1 MGQLDP
7 VINNP
12 WVRAAAL
19 VAAIVLLVML
29 AILLKPVL
37 VPLFFAFLVAYL
49 LDPVVDI
56 FERRKISRGVTISL
70 LAVTG
75 IVLALAIPLLFIPS
89 LIQQAEQVM
98 VSVESDEA
106 QRGTWASWANG
117 IAERLPLEYL
127 LEATGCVED
136 EEVVENELGLLTEC
150 LAAKIREQAILF
162 IESHGLALASAGRDA
177 GRSVAQILSSIGNSI
192 VQVLLFIANFAL
204 FAFVAAYLLRDYD
217 RIIAASKELLPY
229 RHRPRVVEMMKKI
242 DFQLRSFLR
251 GQFVVMLCLGL
262 MYAIGLSI
270 AQVPFALLIALFGAF
285 ASFVPYLGLIL
296 TIGPAVLLCLQVH
309 GVDWHVFAVLA
320 TFGLAQFLEGTVLT
334 PRIVGEQVGLGPV
347 WVILAVLVFGNWLGF
362 LGLLLAVP
370 IAAVLKVL
378 ITEGLHL
385 YRNSS
390 YYRGGSSLS

>member
-7 VINNP
+7 VFKNP

-19 VAAIVLLVML
+19 VAAIVLVVIL

-37 VPLFFAFLVAYL
+37 VPLFFAFLVAYV

-56 FERRKISRGVTISL
+56 FERRKIPRGITISM
-70 LAVTG
+70 LAITG
-75 IVLALAIPLLFIPS
+75 IVAALAIPLLFVPS

-98 VSVESDEA
+98 VSVEADDEG
-106 QRGTWASWANG
+106 RGTWSRWAHG
-117 IAERLPLEYL
+117 VAERLPLEYL

-136 EEVVENELGLLTEC
+136 DEPVDNELGLLTEC
-150 LAAKIREQAILF
+150 FAAKIREQAILF
-162 IESHGLALASAGRDA
+162 IKSHGLALATAGRDA
-177 GRSVAQILSSIGNSI
+177 GRNAAQILSSIGNS
-192 VQVLLFIANFAL
+192 VLQVLLFIANFAL

-217 RIIAASKELLPY
+217 RITAASGELIPY
-229 RHRPRVVEMMKKI
+229 RHRPRVTETMKKI

-251 GQFVVMLCLGL
+251 GQFVVMICLGL

-309 GVDWHVFAVLA
+309 GVDWHVVAVLA

-347 WVILAVLVFGNWLGF
+347 WVILAVLVFGSWLGF

-378 ITEGLHL
+378 VVEGLAT
-385 YRNSS
+385 YRETDF
-390 YYRGGSSLS
+390 YRGGGRLL